1 MARRGSSAGS
11 SGAAPAARFQRG
23 RRRPDFRTAACWP
36 RRAAAQAAAPADGGN
51 DAASVLRRAQQPR
64 LTPGFRTGRRSISPS
79 PWIMQ
84 RVPSLRRSCPRKKAR
99 CRAFRGSPGRS
110 GGLGC
115 SARSTA
121 IAAVIIFLR
130 RKPARWAARTAS
142 PKSGAGATGV
152 EHIQAYWPQARGP
165 FGARLSHVAG
175 PAAEGTDLGGD
186 HGGKPPIASS
196 ATSLCPLIAR
206 FAIEPG
212 WLERPARPG
221 REDVQ
226 LSRVCGRP
234 ACGRRGPLP
243 RAVWCYDPLP
253 APSRGVGRGSTRGFA
268 GRRSRP

>member
-1 MARRGSSAGS
+1 MAFRATSS
-11 SGAAPAARFQRG
+11 
-23 RRRPDFRTAACWP
+23 RRRPDFRTVACWP

-51 DAASVLRRAQQPR
+51 DATSILRRAQQPR

-84 RVPSLRRSCPRKKAR
+84 RVPSLRRSCPTKKAR

-110 GGLGC
+110 GGMGC

-130 RKPARWAARTAS
+130 QKPARWAARTAS

-175 PAAEGTDLGGD
+175 PAVEGTDLGGD
-186 HGGKPPIASS
+186 HGG
-196 ATSLCPLIAR
+196 
-206 FAIEPG
+206 
-212 WLERPARPG
+212 
-221 REDVQ
+221 
-226 LSRVCGRP
+226 
-234 ACGRRGPLP
+234 
-243 RAVWCYDPLP
+243 
-253 APSRGVGRGSTRGFA
+253 
-268 GRRSRP
+268 RRSRQLLHPRRLSARS